1 MTSPFFHHYF
11 YVSNLHRSSTLSSI
25 DLTLD
30 SDDEYVM
37 FSQRSSS
44 IHTEDDDISSVL
56 LENNIQTEIS
66 PDIIEDSQISSTS
79 FSQGNI
85 KFVLFLT
92 FRFSI

>member
-1 MTSPFFHHYF
+1 
-11 YVSNLHRSSTLSSI
+11 
-25 DLTLD
+25 
-30 SDDEYVM
+30 M
-37 FSQRSSS
+37 FTQRSSS

-66 PDIIEDSQISSTS
+66 PHIIEDSQISSTS